1 MTYYRIE
8 AWFWTGLVT
17 LCSASGGTRCCDG
30 GQLGRLSIPFFSLV
44 IDLTWFV
51 FRKYSTRQKQSIWE
65 TLPSDILI
73 RILIQC
79 ELNDIYALSLVCRV
93 LRRRIYQ
100 HEPAIA
106 QEYLCRRLHQHYPAV
121 LSSGDNL
128 TFIYN
133 LFPPPPPHYPA
144 TDGSLENNFPEY
156 SLSYLS
162 DLTRCWRT
170 CIRLSF
176 YLAESAVQHH
186 LETDTTIRGVSE
198 QEAIYS
204 KAVFQL
210 QDKLLHPMYV
220 LRII

>member
-1 MTYYRIE
+1 M
-8 AWFWTGLVT
+8 V
-17 LCSASGGTRCCDG
+17 S
-30 GQLGRLSIPFFSLV
+30 
-44 IDLTWFV
+44 
-51 FRKYSTRQKQSIWE
+51 RKYSTSQKQSIWE

-73 RILIQC
+73 RILKQC
-79 ELNDIYALSLVCRV
+79 ELNDIYALALVCRV
-93 LRRRIYQ
+93 LHRRIYQ

-106 QEYLCRRLHQHYPAV
+106 QEYLCHRLHQHYLVV
-121 LSSGDNL
+121 LSPGDNL

-144 TDGSLENNFPEY
+144 DGSLENNFPEY
-156 SLSYLS
+156 SFSYLS

-176 YLAESAVQHH
+176 YLAESTVQHH
-186 LETDTTIRGVSE
+186 LEANTTARSVSE

-204 KAVFQL
+204 KAVCQL

-220 LRII
+220 SKIIQCTWII